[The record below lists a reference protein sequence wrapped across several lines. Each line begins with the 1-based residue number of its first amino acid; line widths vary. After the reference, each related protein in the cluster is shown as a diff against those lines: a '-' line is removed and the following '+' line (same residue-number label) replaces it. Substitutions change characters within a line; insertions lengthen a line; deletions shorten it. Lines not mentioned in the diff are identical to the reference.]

1 MSNRNKS
8 KTKIHREFKLQCN
21 FDKKSLQNSSEK
33 QSQISS
39 EKQSPISILKN
50 TIEKVNK
57 LDKENSFEQSIF
69 MLNNLPTITNSIR
82 FKTLSSQFINSF
94 LEKFKEWIEYNMID
108 DEKIDS
114 FIEISDN
121 INVYE
126 RNIRN
131 NCFQD
136 IIIFFENQMQ
146 QCINIIES

>member
-1 MSNRNKS
+1 
-8 KTKIHREFKLQCN
+8 
-21 FDKKSLQNSSEK
+21 
-33 QSQISS
+33 
-39 EKQSPISILKN
+39 
-50 TIEKVNK
+50 
-57 LDKENSFEQSIF
+57 